1 MSRRHT
7 RFTTNI
13 IIDLDSVTCS
23 SEPEEAIGFSETGTI
38 FKVSKDNPFLE
49 LLRARRDVRLL
60 KDEGDVIYFV
70 KL

>member
-1 MSRRHT
+1 
-7 RFTTNI
+7 
-13 IIDLDSVTCS
+13 VTCS

-38 FKVSKDNPFLE
+38 FKVSKGNPFLE

>member
-1 MSRRHT
+1 M
-7 RFTTNI
+7 
-13 IIDLDSVTCS
+13 TCL

-60 KDEGDVIYFV
+60 KDEGDVLYFV